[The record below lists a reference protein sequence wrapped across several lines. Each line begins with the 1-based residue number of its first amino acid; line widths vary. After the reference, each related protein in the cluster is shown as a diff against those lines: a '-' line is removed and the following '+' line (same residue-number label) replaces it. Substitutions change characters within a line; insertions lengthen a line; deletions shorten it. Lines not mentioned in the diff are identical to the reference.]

1 MIDQV
6 VEGSTK
12 LMLVLGGDPR
22 PTQIASQDL
31 LLPSHTDQDDLGSE
45 MIIRDDLLSFD

>member
-12 LMLVLGGDPR
+12 LMLVLVGDPR
-22 PTQIASQDL
+22 PTQIALQDL
-31 LLPSHTDQDDLGSE
+31 LPNHTDQDDLGSE
-45 MIIRDDLLSFD
+45 MIIRNDLLTFD